1 MLLAERLITYQGDA
15 KRRKEPLSNQ
25 LKYNTM
31 KVWLF
36 YFLCYLRHEPYF
48 WLSIP
53 FVICFQQ
60 IGEKEEREYFTVCTC
75 TLINKMGF
83 RNIKNV

>member
-1 MLLAERLITYQGDA
+1 LAATVKEVKFKVGIVENDLVRKLQQAKSCIFCPRIDVPMLIAERLITYQGDA

-36 YFLCYLRHEPYF
+36 YFLCYLRHEPNF
-48 WLSIP
+48 W
-53 FVICFQQ
+53 
-60 IGEKEEREYFTVCTC
+60 
-75 TLINKMGF
+75 
-83 RNIKNV
+83 